1 MSKQIQLMAHQ
12 VLKGILDNVRS
23 SKWYSIMAE
32 ETCDISSKEQ
42 LSLSLRWVESDYT
55 IHEDFIGLVE
65 VESTSAATLFSVLK
79 DCLVRLSL
87 PVSFLCGQAYDGGAD
102 MLGYLTGVVKRFEN
116 ECPKALTV
124 HCMAHCLNL
133 CL

>member
-1 MSKQIQLMAHQ
+1 M
-12 VLKGILDNVRS
+12 
-23 SKWYSIMAE
+23 
-32 ETCDISSKEQ
+32 SKEQ

-87 PVSFLCGQAYDGGAD
+87 PVSFLCGQA
-102 MLGYLTGVVKRFEN
+102 
-116 ECPKALTV
+116 LTV
-124 HCMAHCLNL
+124 YYMACCLNL
-133 CL
+133 CLQGSSSDHIRAGNFEDTLKSVAMAKCFFTRHRSEESFSKLYREAVEEASYYGYIYL